1 MDCDEEAAVC
11 SDTIPVFNVV
21 QKHGCYCRSQNTN
34 AGITTCDG
42 KIVNDKD
49 AKYCH
54 YLVLCSDGP
63 QSLSLMEIKCYKSP
77 H

>member
-11 SDTIPVFNVV
+11 GDTVPVLNVV

-42 KIVNDKD
+42 KM
-49 AKYCH
+49 A
-54 YLVLCSDGP
+54 
-63 QSLSLMEIKCYKSP
+63 LSAIKV
-77 H
+77 HIRLD